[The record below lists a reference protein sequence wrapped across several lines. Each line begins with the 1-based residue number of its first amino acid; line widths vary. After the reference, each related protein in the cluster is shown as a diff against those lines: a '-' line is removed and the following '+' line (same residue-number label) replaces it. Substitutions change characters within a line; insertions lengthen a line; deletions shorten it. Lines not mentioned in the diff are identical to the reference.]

1 MEKEIKF
8 SAWDK
13 KRKKMFL
20 VKNIKF
26 NHLTGLPL
34 EIELYSMGFE
44 NWLDEKRNYNRS
56 EEYYEEL
63 IFTNTA
69 ENLKDVILLRYTG
82 LKDKN
87 GVEINEGDIIKTLID
102 KNDIVSKPE
111 YLLIKFEK
119 GAFITDKDWD
129 CGNFNLSDGLDLDN
143 KWINDIFEVIGNIY
157 SNPEL
162 L

>member
-87 GVEINEGDIIKTLID
+87 GVEIYFDDFVKKGKLIYLVIWNIDRINLLDISNGDIIKIDSNLI
-102 KNDIVSKPE
+102 
-111 YLLIKFEK
+111 IKSNLYENSYK
-119 GAFITDKDWD
+119 
-129 CGNFNLSDGLDLDN
+129 FNPKYTKIS
-143 KWINDIFEVIGNIY
+143 
-157 SNPEL
+157 
-162 L
+162 

>member
-87 GVEINEGDIIKTLID
+87 GVEIYEE
-102 KNDIVSKPE
+102 DIVKVYAGYSRYNSDIRE
-111 YLLIKFEK
+111 EEHNAEVVWDYDGWYFEDMTEGGWK
-119 GAFITDKDWD
+119 E
-129 CGNFNLSDGLDLDN
+129 C
-143 KWINDIFEVIGNIY
+143 EVIGNIY
-157 SNPEL
+157 ENKDLIKE
-162 L
+162 